1 VAANDILAFAAGVD
15 GTGRTRWDATKI
27 GEAVREPNPAGTG
40 AAFARTG
47 EPSQPPVEGAAT
59 PRGAGSGNADSVR
72 GERR

>member
-1 VAANDILAFAAGVD
+1 MAANDILAFAAGVD

-47 EPSQPPVEGAAT
+47 EQS
-59 PRGAGSGNADSVR
+59 
-72 GERR
+72 

>member
-1 VAANDILAFAAGVD
+1 MIDFAAGVN

-47 EPSQPPVEGAAT
+47 EPPPPPYEGAGT
-59 PRGAGSGNADSVR
+59 PRGPGSGNAASVR
-72 GERR
+72 GARR